1 MRRLRYRIIN
11 MQISVFTFFL
21 VFLATLTLFPSHIHA
36 QADTTQA
43 HQYWVEA
50 QTLRDSA
57 KLDSAFPY
65 YMAAGDAFWEAA
77 AVEGD
82 SAIVARAYVS
92 KSKASGI
99 LSMRRDFRGA
109 NEILKEIY
117 DLLENIRPG
126 DIDKRVATM
135 GSMGRNY
142 NFMMQYAKAEDIY
155 MQALHLHL
163 TQEEPAIYRQIQL
176 LTDRGRVRRDQ
187 GKWESAL
194 KDFEEAVD
202 LCEKIE
208 ESSLMPVI
216 LFHIGMTHLR
226 LKDYIT
232 AEGYFL
238 QSAEL
243 FEQTDPPTPEVGKAY
258 GNLNN
263 CLNRQGR
270 YTEAL
275 TYSDKCIQVI
285 GEGFGEQSLLYA
297 KALIGKVNVHI
308 PMGNFTEG
316 ERYARRA
323 LKIVLDAVG
332 PKHPAAAEVYSSLAR
347 IYQLKGDVPKAI
359 TFLQKSLEIRAAVLG
374 PKSVQLLSDYYN
386 FALLYS
392 KARRYEESIDQ
403 LEFTQKLARELNMLT
418 PSIEASIINNFS
430 VAYSRLGKKEEALA
444 YGLQCL
450 EIYQSYYPS
459 NHPSVIQAYINIG
472 EFYRDL
478 GKDQL
483 GLEMINE
490 GHKLLESRVETTSP
504 IKFASVYKARAEIL
518 ANLGRVE
525 EAEQNYR
532 LAQTHLDAS
541 QPALL
546 LNRIDLDRSFA
557 LFCANEGMYQK
568 AMDLFDA
575 CIQNIRSLEGV
586 LQEKD
591 AQLQFREKFADIYP
605 AAIEAS
611 YQLASQDPRF
621 PLLDKVW
628 YIAEQAK
635 SALLN
640 QSLHENRV
648 ETYGL
653 APISLVRE
661 KRKVESEVARLER
674 QLGESI
680 SEERKQGL
688 SDQLFRQRFKADSI
702 REIFQADYQLYYQ
715 RVYERQVVRRE
726 EVQQSLEEEAGMLTY
741 VLGEEKAYA
750 LILTRDTFVV
760 HSFAIDEG
768 NLAAIQDFRQSIYAP
783 FMGSSPSGQA
793 TYSARAHQ
801 LYNEWIAPIQ
811 SHLPSQLIIVPD
823 GIFSYL
829 PFEALL
835 TESVDA
841 DLPYHSY
848 PFLLKE
854 KEISYAFSATAWI
867 DAKQPRVNQRRT
879 RGVMAIAPD
888 FPSAENAYASAE
900 RFRSGFLGPLVHN
913 RREALDVV
921 DIWGGAAWIDS
932 AATLDAFWNHV
943 SDYQIVHLAT
953 HGKVNDRFPQGSFLA
968 FWGKEDSI
976 LWEGRSYPG
985 ISGLYLSDLFQ
996 QQVQAE
1002 LVVLSACETGV
1013 GKLYEGEGVAS
1024 LARGFTQAGVKS
1036 LLTTL
1041 WSVSDEGSALLMRS
1055 FYEKMKEGK
1064 TKSSALRE
1072 AKLQLIQERSEYAA
1086 PFYWSGYV
1094 LMGDEAPLET
1104 RNGLLMI
1111 WLTAGALLLLGITIL
1126 LWVRR
1131 RALNS

>member
-1 MRRLRYRIIN
+1 
-11 MQISVFTFFL
+11 MQDSVFTFFL
-21 VFLATLTLFPSHIHA
+21 IFLATLTFFPSQVHG
-36 QADTTQA
+36 QVDTTQA
-43 HQYWVEA
+43 HAHWVKA
-50 QTLRDSA
+50 QTLKDSA
-57 KLDSAFPY
+57 QFDSAYTYFKL
-65 YMAAGDAFWEAA
+65 AADAFWSAV
-77 AVEGD
+77 VEGD
-82 SAIVARAYVS
+82 TVMVWRGYLS
-92 KSKASGI
+92 KSKAAGL
-99 LSMRRDFRGA
+99 LSKKRDFVGA
-109 NEILKEIY
+109 NEILKETYSLIEKWKPE
-117 DLLENIRPG
+117 DVHKL
-126 DIDKRVATM
+126 VAM
-135 GSMGRNY
+135 KGSMGRNY
-142 NFMMQYAKAEDIY
+142 NYLMQYGKAEDTY
-155 MQALHLHL
+155 NQALVLHL
-163 TQEEPAIYRQIQL
+163 AQKEPTSYRQIQL
-176 LTDRGRVRRDQ
+176 LIDRGVVRREQ
-187 GKWESAL
+187 GKWQPAI
-194 KDFEEAVD
+194 KDFSDAVD
-202 LCEKIE
+202 LCKKAEI
-208 ESSLMPVI
+208 SSVMPI
-216 LFHIGMTHLR
+216 ALFHIGMTYIR
-226 LKDYIT
+226 LKDYVQ

-238 QSAEL
+238 ESAKL
-243 FEQTDPPTPEVGKAY
+243 FEQQDPLPPEAGKAY
-258 GNLNN
+258 GNLNQ
-263 CLNRQGR
+263 CLSSQGR
-270 YTEAL
+270 YAEAL
-275 TYSDKCIQVI
+275 KYAEKCVEVI
-285 GEGFGEQSLLYA
+285 EEGFGNTSLMYA
-297 KALIGKVNVHI
+297 KALLSKVNVYI
-308 PMGNFTEG
+308 PLGNYKEA
-316 ERYARRA
+316 ERYARKA
-323 LKIVLDAVG
+323 LKIAKEVVG
-332 PKHPAAAEVYSSLAR
+332 PKHPEVAEVYNSFAR
-347 IYQLKGDVPKAI
+347 LYHLKGDLPKAI
-359 TFLQKSLEIRAAVLG
+359 TYLKKTIEIKVAFMG
-374 PKSVQLLSDYYN
+374 PKSIQLVSDYYN
-386 FALLYS
+386 FAILYS
-392 KARRYEESIDQ
+392 RSRRYEEAIDQ
-403 LEFTQKLARELNMLT
+403 LEFTQNLTRELGILS
-418 PSIEASIINNFS
+418 PSFEANINNNFS
-430 VAYSRLGKKEEALA
+430 VAYSRLGKKEEALS
-444 YGLQCL
+444 YSLRCL
-450 EIYQSYYPS
+450 ELYKNYYAP
-459 NHPSVIQAYINIG
+459 NHPLVIQTYINVG

-478 GKDQL
+478 GKYDL
-483 GLEMINE
+483 ALEMVTE
-490 GHKLLESRVETTSP
+490 GQRLLESREDKTSP
-504 IKFASVYKARAEIL
+504 IKFGYLYKAKAEIM
-518 ANLGRVE
+518 ANLDRSK
-525 EAEQNYR
+525 EAEENFL
-532 LAQTHLDAS
+532 LAQTYLD
-541 QPALL
+541 PKEPILL
-546 LNRIDLDRSFA
+546 LNRIGLDRSFA
-557 LFCANEGMYQK
+557 LFCAKEGMHQK

-661 KRKVESEVARLER
+661 KRQVESEVARLER

-715 RVYERQVVRRE
+715 RVYERQIVSRT
-726 EVQQSLEEEAGMLTY
+726 EVQQSLEEDAGMLTY
-741 VLGEEKAYA
+741 VLGDEKAYA
-750 LILTRDTFVV
+750 LILTRDTFVI

-768 NLAAIQDFRQSIYAP
+768 NLADIQDFRQAIYLP
-783 FMGSSPSGQA
+783 FMGSAPSDQTA
-793 TYSARAHQ
+793 YSASAHQ

-811 SHLPSQLIIVPD
+811 SYLPSQLIIVPD
-823 GIFSYL
+823 GILSYL

-835 TESVDA
+835 TESIDP

-888 FPSAENAYASAE
+888 FPSAENAYTSAE

-1002 LVVLSACETGV
+1002 LVVLSACETGI

-1111 WLTAGALLLLGITIL
+1111 WLTAGALLILGITIL